1 MEKGIT
7 KREKKIGARTHKNR
21 IKEKDELFKFG
32 GSLKKSDMLKFG
44 QRSLFSADGS
54 RNRTKRD
61 SYGLLPNIKT
71 I

>member
-44 QRSLFSADGS
+44 QRSLF
-54 RNRTKRD
+54 
-61 SYGLLPNIKT
+61 LLMEAEIGQNGTHMDYCLI
-71 I
+71 

>member
-44 QRSLFSADGS
+44 QRSLFQLMEAEIGQNGTHMD
-54 RNRTKRD
+54 
-61 SYGLLPNIKT
+61 YCLI
-71 I
+71 